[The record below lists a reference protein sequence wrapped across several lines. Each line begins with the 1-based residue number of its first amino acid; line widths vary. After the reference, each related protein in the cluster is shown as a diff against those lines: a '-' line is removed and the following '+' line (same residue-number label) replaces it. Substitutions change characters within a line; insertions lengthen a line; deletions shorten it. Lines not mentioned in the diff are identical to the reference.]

1 MWDWFERFAN
11 SLWRHSCKVFFFSV
25 RQALELF
32 YMKKEKKKKDQQW
45 NGEHYKIKV
54 GFFQNHLKLYIT
66 CSMLFTRS
74 VLVFSFWLNDK
85 VSTMLL
91 ICISCVGYHSEVY
104 HSHVS
109 KGIWFHGV
117 SILWMVLLTAVET
130 AFSTC
135 FGDWEACNARKKL
148 AFIEVIKVLRYWM
161 VGIFKWNT
169 YASDMWNFT
178 WDLEPL
184 THLLQVSTFPQSVSL
199 HFFHL

>member
-1 MWDWFERFAN
+1 MWDWFERFGN
-11 SLWRHSCKVFFFSV
+11 SLCRHSCKVFFFSV
-25 RQALELF
+25 RQVLELF
-32 YMKKEKKKKDQQW
+32 YMKKKKKKKDQQW

-54 GFFQNHLKLYIT
+54 GFFQNHLKLHIT
-66 CSMLFTRS
+66 CFMLFTRS

-117 SILWMVLLTAVET
+117 SILWMVLLTGAET

-148 AFIEVIKVLRYWM
+148 TFIEVIKVLRYWM

-169 YASDMWNFT
+169 YTSDMWNFT

>member
-1 MWDWFERFAN
+1 
-11 SLWRHSCKVFFFSV
+11 
-25 RQALELF
+25 
-32 YMKKEKKKKDQQW
+32 MKKKKKKKDQQW

-54 GFFQNHLKLYIT
+54 VFFQNHLKLHIT
-66 CSMLFTRS
+66 CFMLFTRS

-117 SILWMVLLTAVET
+117 SILWMVLLTGAET

-148 AFIEVIKVLRYWM
+148 TFIEVIKVLRYWM

-169 YASDMWNFT
+169 YTSDVEFYLGPGTPYTFITGFN
-178 WDLEPL
+178 
-184 THLLQVSTFPQSVSL
+184 VSSICVITFFPSL
-199 HFFHL
+199 KNELWTRRWFSRKYHFYGGCIFLPF